1 MDEKR
6 RNIFARLMDE
16 AGLPPEEALQMVQG
30 ASESALE
37 ALIAN
42 KTFLFTLKVS
52 LYFLSNFCACK
63 LLIKKAAIK
72 NTIHLY
78 VLSFILC

>member
-30 ASESALE
+30 ASEVGLSILTGLGGVVAGLPGSAGE
-37 ALIAN
+37 
-42 KTFLFTLKVS
+42 
-52 LYFLSNFCACK
+52 
-63 LLIKKAAIK
+63 
-72 NTIHLY
+72 
-78 VLSFILC
+78 VLAGRGTE